1 MYQKFWKQFLAEQSD
16 ATYKFEPDSR
26 ELARDVPAPPALP
39 TMVPD
44 EPIRPDPR
52 EVIRSSSSLSGFKAF
67 LKSKGLQYRKNLG
80 SGQDGFVVRA
90 FNVETGQML
99 AVKFINAA
107 RTSMETARR
116 EVRNYEFVK
125 RNRESLG
132 EDAKYLPVVYDAEMA
147 GVPAMGETMDGRLVV
162 HGVIYMEE
170 LEPLPSEVARNL
182 FAVGGT
188 TPVTMA
194 AKDKRDRRLF
204 KNPKL
209 VSSLLNVA
217 WSLTDP
223 ATTSGFMSMEAQFAA
238 EKRIIRD
245 FFKDEYDLEQI
256 EQDPYVRHSRFGK
269 QAKILASLYIR
280 ITYEEMLKN
289 PEDETD
295 LPIVRDYESTIKED
309 LLDSFTK
316 AYIKP
321 LVTGAAGRQLRHA
334 SGLRGFDDF
343 YGMEKDFEEA
353 FPETAGV
360 RAAMKKFAGRDF
372 KPFDV
377 HANNVMMRP
386 KTNDI
391 VIVDLGR
398 FNI

>member
-1 MYQKFWKQFLAEQSD
+1 MYQKFWKQFLTEQSD
-16 ATYKFEPDSR
+16 ATYKFVPDSK

-39 TMVPD
+39 TMPPG
-44 EPIRPDPR
+44 EPEAQGPR
-52 EVIRSSSSLSGFKAF
+52 EPTGLRAF
-67 LKSKGLQYRKNLG
+67 LQSKGLQYVKFLG
-80 SGQDGFVVRA
+80 GGQDGRVIRA
-90 FNVETGQML
+90 YKVDTGQML
-99 AVKFINAA
+99 AIKFINVA

-147 GVPAMGETMDGRLVV
+147 GVPGPGDTMDGRLFV

-170 LEPLPSEVARNL
+170 LEPLPAEVAKNL

-256 EQDPYVRHSRFGK
+256 EQDPYVRHARFGK
-269 QAKILASLYIR
+269 QAKVLASLYIK

-309 LLDSFTK
+309 LLQSFTK

>member
-1 MYQKFWKQFLAEQSD
+1 MYQKFWKQFLTEQSD
-16 ATYKFEPDSR
+16 ATYKFEPDPR
-26 ELARDVPAPPALP
+26 QTVRDAPSPPALP
-39 TMVPD
+39 TMPPG
-44 EPIRPDPR
+44 EPEVQEPR
-52 EVIRSSSSLSGFKAF
+52 EPTGLRAF
-67 LKSKGLQYRKNLG
+67 LQSKGLQYVKFLG
-80 SGQDGFVVRA
+80 GGQDGRVIRA
-90 FNVETGQML
+90 YKVDTGQML
-99 AVKFINAA
+99 AIKFINVA

-125 RNRESLG
+125 KNRDSFG
-132 EDAKYLPVVYDAEMA
+132 EDAKYLPVVYDAEMV
-147 GVPAMGETMDGRLVV
+147 GVPGPGDTMDDRLFV

-188 TPVTMA
+188 SRVTMA
-194 AKDKRDRRLF
+194 AKEKRDRRLF

-223 ATTSGFMSMEAQFAA
+223 STTSGFMSMEAQFAA

-269 QAKILASLYIR
+269 QAKILASLYIK

-295 LPIVRDYESTIKED
+295 LPIVRDYESLIKED
-309 LLDSFTK
+309 LLNSFTQ

-321 LVTGAAGRQLRHA
+321 LVTGAAGKQLRHG

-343 YGMEKDFEEA
+343 YAMEKDFEES

-377 HANNVMMRP
+377 HADNVMMRP
-386 KTNDI
+386 GSNEM

>member
-1 MYQKFWKQFLAEQSD
+1 MYQKFWKQFLIEQEAE
-16 ATYKFEPDSR
+16 ATYEFEPDSK
-26 ELARDVPAPPALP
+26 ELARDVPSTRPLP
-39 TMVPD
+39 TMPQD
-44 EPIRPDPR
+44 EPVVRQPR
-52 EVIRSSSSLSGFKAF
+52 ESTGYKAF
-67 LKSKGLQYRKNLG
+67 LKSKGLQYREQLG

-99 AVKFINAA
+99 AIKFINAA

-132 EDAKYLPVVYDAEMA
+132 EDAKYLPVVYNAEMA

-170 LEPLPSEVARNL
+170 LEPLPSEVSRNL

-188 TPVTMA
+188 SQANMA
-194 AKDKRDRRLF
+194 AKEKRDRRLF

-238 EKRIIRD
+238 EKKIIRE
-245 FFKDEYDLEQI
+245 FFKGEYDPEQI
-256 EQDPYVRHSRFGK
+256 EQDQYVQYSRFGK

-295 LPIVRDYESTIKED
+295 LPIVRDYESTIKEN

-377 HANNVMMRP
+377 HAGNVMMRP
-386 KTNDI
+386 RTNDI

>member
-1 MYQKFWKQFLAEQSD
+1 
-16 ATYKFEPDSR
+16 
-26 ELARDVPAPPALP
+26 
-39 TMVPD
+39 
-44 EPIRPDPR
+44 
-52 EVIRSSSSLSGFKAF
+52 
-67 LKSKGLQYRKNLG
+67 
-80 SGQDGFVVRA
+80 
-90 FNVETGQML
+90 
-99 AVKFINAA
+99 
-107 RTSMETARR
+107 
-116 EVRNYEFVK
+116 
-125 RNRESLG
+125 
-132 EDAKYLPVVYDAEMA
+132 
-147 GVPAMGETMDGRLVV
+147 
-162 HGVIYMEE
+162 
-170 LEPLPSEVARNL
+170 
-182 FAVGGT
+182 VGGT
-188 TPVTMA
+188 TPATMA

-223 ATTSGFMSMEAQFAA
+223 STTSGFMSMEAQFAA

-245 FFKDEYDLEQI
+245 FFKDEYDPEQI
-256 EQDPYVRHSRFGK
+256 EQDPYVQYSRFGK
-269 QAKILASLYIR
+269 QAKALASLYIK

-321 LVTGAAGRQLRHA
+321 LVTGAAGRQLRHG

-343 YGMEKDFEEA
+343 YAMEKDFEEA
-353 FPETAGV
+353 FPEIVGV

>member
-1 MYQKFWKQFLAEQSD
+1 MYQKFWKQFLTEQEAD
-16 ATYKFEPDSR
+16 PTYQFVADPGQTV
-26 ELARDVPAPPALP
+26 ADVPSPPALP
-39 TMVPD
+39 TMAPD
-44 EPIRPDPR
+44 EPVTR
-52 EVIRSSSSLSGFKAF
+52 EPQEQTGLRAF
-67 LKSKGLQYRKNLG
+67 LESKGLQYNKYLG
-80 SGQDGFVVRA
+80 GGQDGRVIRA
-90 FNVETGQML
+90 YKVDTGQML
-99 AVKFINAA
+99 AVKFINVAK
-107 RTSMETARR
+107 TSMETARR

-125 RNRESLG
+125 KNRDSFG

-147 GVPAMGETMDGRLVV
+147 GVPLPDQTMEGRLIV

-188 TPVTMA
+188 SRVTMA
-194 AKDKRDRRLF
+194 AKEKRDRRLF

-223 ATTSGFMSMEAQFAA
+223 STTSGFMSMEAQFAA

-245 FFKDEYDLEQI
+245 FFKDEYNPEQI
-256 EQDPYVRHSRFGK
+256 EQDQYVQYSRFGK
-269 QAKILASLYIR
+269 QAKALASLYIK

-309 LLDSFTK
+309 LLNSFTK

-321 LVTGAAGRQLRHA
+321 LVTGAAGKQLRHA

-343 YGMEKDFEEA
+343 YAMEKDFEES

>member
-1 MYQKFWKQFLAEQSD
+1 MYQKFWKQFLTEQDAE
-16 ATYKFEPDSR
+16 ATYEFVPDSK
-26 ELARDVPAPPALP
+26 ELARDVPSTRPLP
-39 TMVPD
+39 TMPQD
-44 EPIRPDPR
+44 EPVARQPR
-52 EVIRSSSSLSGFKAF
+52 ESTGYKAF
-67 LKSKGLQYRKNLG
+67 LKSKGLQYREQLG

-90 FNVETGQML
+90 FDVDTGQMF
-99 AVKFINAA
+99 AIKFINAA

-147 GVPAMGETMDGRLVV
+147 GVPVMGETMDGRLVV

-170 LEPLPSEVARNL
+170 LEPLPAEVAKNL

-188 TPVTMA
+188 TPATMA

-223 ATTSGFMSMEAQFAA
+223 STTSGFMSMEAQFAA

-245 FFKDEYDLEQI
+245 FFKDEYDPEQI
-256 EQDPYVRHSRFGK
+256 EQDPYVQYSRFGK
-269 QAKILASLYIR
+269 QAKALASLYIK

-321 LVTGAAGRQLRHA
+321 LVTGAAGRQLRHG

-343 YGMEKDFEEA
+343 YAMEKDFEEA
-353 FPETAGV
+353 FPEIVGV

>member
-1 MYQKFWKQFLAEQSD
+1 MYQKFWKQFLTEQNAD
-16 ATYKFEPDSR
+16 ATYEFLPDTR
-26 ELARDVPAPPALP
+26 ELAADAPSAPALP
-39 TMVPD
+39 TLPQD
-44 EPIRPDPR
+44 EPVER
-52 EVIRSSSSLSGFKAF
+52 EPQEQTGLRAF
-67 LKSKGLQYRKNLG
+67 LESKGLQYNKYLG
-80 SGQDGFVVRA
+80 GGQDGRVIRA
-90 FNVETGQML
+90 YKVDTGQML
-99 AVKFINAA
+99 AVKFINVAK
-107 RTSMETARR
+107 TSMETARR

-125 RNRESLG
+125 KNRDSFG
-132 EDAKYLPVVYDAEMA
+132 EDAKYLPVVYDAEMV
-147 GVPAMGETMDGRLVV
+147 GVPLPDQTMEGRLIV

-188 TPVTMA
+188 TAVTMA
-194 AKDKRDRRLF
+194 AKEKRDRRLF

-223 ATTSGFMSMEAQFAA
+223 STTSGFMSMEAQFAA

-245 FFKDEYDLEQI
+245 FFKDEYDPEQI
-256 EQDPYVRHSRFGK
+256 EQDQYVQYSRFGK
-269 QAKILASLYIR
+269 QAKALASLYIK

-309 LLDSFTK
+309 LLQSFTK

-321 LVTGAAGRQLRHA
+321 LVTGAAGKQLRHG

-343 YGMEKDFEEA
+343 YAMEKDFEES

-377 HANNVMMRP
+377 HADNVMMRP
-386 KTNDI
+386 GTNDI

>member
-26 ELARDVPAPPALP
+26 QTVRDAPEPPALP
-39 TMVPD
+39 TMAPN
-44 EPIRPDPR
+44 EPEAQGPR
-52 EVIRSSSSLSGFKAF
+52 EPTGLRAF
-67 LKSKGLQYRKNLG
+67 LQSKGLQYVKFLG
-80 SGQDGFVVRA
+80 GGQDGRVIRA
-90 FNVETGQML
+90 YKVDTGQML
-99 AVKFINAA
+99 AIKFINVA

-132 EDAKYLPVVYDAEMA
+132 EDAKYLPVVYDAEMV
-147 GVPAMGETMDGRLVV
+147 GVPGPGDTMDGRLFV

-170 LEPLPSEVARNL
+170 LEPLPAEVAKNL

-194 AKDKRDRRLF
+194 AKEKRDRRLF

-209 VSSLLNVA
+209 VSALLNVA

-223 ATTSGFMSMEAQFAA
+223 STTSGFMSMEAQFAA

-245 FFKDEYDLEQI
+245 FFKDEYDPEQI

-269 QAKILASLYIR
+269 QAKALASLYIK

-309 LLDSFTK
+309 LLNSFTK

-321 LVTGAAGRQLRHA
+321 LVTGAAGKQLRHA

-343 YGMEKDFEEA
+343 YGMEKDFEES

-377 HANNVMMRP
+377 HADNVMMRP
-386 KTNDI
+386 GTNDI